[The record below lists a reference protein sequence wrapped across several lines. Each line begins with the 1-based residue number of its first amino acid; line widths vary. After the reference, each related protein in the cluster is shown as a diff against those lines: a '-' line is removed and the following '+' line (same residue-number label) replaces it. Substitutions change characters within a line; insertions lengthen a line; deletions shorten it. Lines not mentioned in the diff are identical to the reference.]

1 MVVGRF
7 NGGGAGNR
15 FAMDWSSVFVPDTP
29 LLEIF
34 IRGTVMYLVIY
45 FLLRLVFKRQAG
57 TTAITDLLVIVLLA
71 DAAQNGMAG
80 DYKAVP
86 DGLLLVSVIV
96 FWALVLDAAAW
107 RFPKVEKIVKPRPL
121 LLIRNGRLMR
131 ENMARELLTELEL
144 FSQLREQG
152 VTRLAD
158 VWRAQMEPDGRL
170 SVITQSGRGKRP
182 HNRGERV
189 T

>member
-1 MVVGRF
+1 
-7 NGGGAGNR
+7 
-15 FAMDWSSVFVPDTP
+15 MDWSSVFVPDTP
-29 LLEIF
+29 LLEIV

-96 FWALVLDAAAW
+96 FWAVLLDAVAW
-107 RFPKVEKIVKPRPL
+107 KFPRVEKIVKPRPL
-121 LLIRNGRLMR
+121 PLVRNGRLVR

-158 VWRAQMEPDGRL
+158 VWRAQIEPDGRL
-170 SVITQSGRGKRP
+170 SVIRKDERGGRRNSAPDKRL
-182 HNRGERV
+182 